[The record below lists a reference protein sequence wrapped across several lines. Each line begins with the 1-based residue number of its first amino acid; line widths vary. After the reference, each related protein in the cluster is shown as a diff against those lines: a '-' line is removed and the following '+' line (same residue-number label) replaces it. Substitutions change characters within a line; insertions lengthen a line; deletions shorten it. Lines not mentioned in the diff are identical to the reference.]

1 MTQATDVRRHGANE
15 PDFDPFVLEILKS
28 AFDTVADD
36 MALILLRTSYS
47 GIVRESMDFST
58 AICDVHGQT
67 LAQGVTTPMH
77 LGSFYDAMRNLIV
90 EYEGR
95 VDPGDIF
102 IFNDPYVA
110 AGQHLP
116 DIYIVKPVF
125 EGTSLAGWA
134 TTVAHHSDVGGIVAG
149 SNALG
154 APEVFAEG
162 LRLPVIK
169 FMERGKPVKV
179 VWDIIATNVR
189 TPDKVLG
196 DLQAQV
202 AACTTGERELKELF
216 TRYGLETVTEYAR
229 HLHDYAERL
238 ARAEFRDIPD
248 GTYRFTDHIDGL
260 GPDPQELVL
269 EAAVTVA
276 GDGVSV
282 DWTGSS
288 DQVEGGINST
298 LPFTKAC
305 VYTALRSIMPAE
317 VPNCYGYT
325 RAIETIAPVGSIM
338 NPVLPGPCGARGI
351 TGYRMID
358 CLFGALAQAVP
369 DRVRA
374 DNSGGSTLP
383 TISGWRD
390 GVPFVFCETFMGNSG
405 GSSTSDGQDGA
416 PHIGANQCN
425 VPVEMIESGYP
436 IRIDSYGLVPDTGGP
451 GKHRGGLSLIR
462 EYRILA
468 ETAELNVR
476 SDKRRRPPHGLYGGK
491 DGTPSWNIVNPGS
504 EDRVLPVLL
513 MAPERLKQGDV
524 FRHIM
529 SGAGGYGDPL
539 ERDPAHVLDDVI
551 AEKVSIERAAA
562 DYGVVVEDGEPPSLD
577 LTASTELRRQMQ
589 ANGGGAT
596 P

>member
-1 MTQATDVRRHGANE
+1 MSVATDIERRGSVE
-15 PDFDPFVLEILKS
+15 QDFDPFVLEILKS
-28 AFDTVADD
+28 AFDTIADD

-77 LGSFYDAMRNLIV
+77 LGSFYDAMRALIKQC
-90 EYEGR
+90 EGR
-95 VDPGDIF
+95 IDPDDVF

-116 DIYIVKPVF
+116 DIYIVKAVF
-125 EGTSLAGWA
+125 EGTTLAGWA

-154 APEVFAEG
+154 APKIFAEG
-162 LRLPVIK
+162 LLLPIIK
-169 FMERGKPVKV
+169 FMEHGRPVKV
-179 VWDIIATNVR
+179 VWDIIALNVR

-202 AACTTGERELKELF
+202 ASCTTGVRELKELF
-216 TRYGLETVTEYAR
+216 DRYGFEVVTEYAR

-238 ARAEFRDIPD
+238 ARAEFREIPD

-260 GPDPQELVL
+260 GPDPQELVVNT
-269 EAAVTVA
+269 AVTFK
-276 GDGVSV
+276 GDSVRV

-288 DQVEGGINST
+288 DQVEGGINSP

-305 VYTALRSIMPAE
+305 GYAALRSIMPAD
-317 VPNCYGYT
+317 VPNCFGYT
-325 RAIETIAPVGSIM
+325 RAIETIAPLGSLV

-383 TISGWRD
+383 TISGWRE
-390 GVPFVFCETFMGNSG
+390 GTPFVFCETFMGNSG
-405 GSSTSDGQDGA
+405 GASTLDGEDGA

-425 VPVEMIESGYP
+425 VPVEMIESSYP

-451 GKHRGGLSLIR
+451 GKHRGGLALMR

-468 ETAELNVR
+468 ESAELNVR
-476 SDKRRRPPHGLYGGK
+476 SDKRRRPPHGLFGGK
-491 DGTPSWNIVNPGS
+491 EGSPSWNIINPGR

-513 MAPERLKQGDV
+513 MAPERLKRGDV

-539 ERDPAHVLDDVI
+539 ERDPKRVLDDVI

-562 DYGVVVEDGEPPSLD
+562 DYGVVIEAGDPPTLD
-577 LTASTELRRQMQ
+577 TAATTELRRQMQ
-589 ANGGGAT
+589 ADGGGAVA
-596 P
+596 